1 MFPIRLTLLLATLL
15 LGTPPL
21 RAQPQDTTFTLAVP
35 VDEVDLTFHA
45 TDTHNLAVNDLKLN
59 ELNLRD
65 NGNLPDKILAFQSMQ
80 DLPIRAGILMDTSAS
95 MAPHLPANRA
105 IALQYAQ
112 SVLRQQTDQAFIT
125 DFGHLARLLQPWTS
139 DKTALTRAIGWIST
153 GSESRVAG
161 TAIFDTLYRTC
172 HTQFGSIN
180 HATSGNF
187 ILLFSDGED
196 NASFMRLSQ
205 AVNACQHANT
215 AIYAFRSEEP
225 STFGSSGPQTLA
237 QLAEQTGG
245 RVFAANGS
253 AGDILDDLQLI
264 EGDLRSQYHLIFKP
278 AQLKHDGAFH
288 RITLEAPNRFLT
300 INVRS
305 GYYAPAH

>member
-1 MFPIRLTLLLATLL
+1 MATTRIPRVLLTLLLI
-15 LGTPPL
+15 TPAPH
-21 RAQPQDTTFTLAVP
+21 AQPQDATFTLAVP

-45 TDTHNLAVNDLKLN
+45 TDTHNLAVNDLKLTD
-59 ELNLRD
+59 LTLLD
-65 NGNLPDKILAFQSMQ
+65 NSNPPGKILAFQSLQ
-80 DLPIRAGILMDTSAS
+80 NLPIRAGILMDTSTS
-95 MAPHLPANRA
+95 MAPHLAANRA

-112 SVLRQQTDQAFIT
+112 SLLRQQTDQAFIM
-125 DFGHLARLLQPWTS
+125 DFGHLTRLLQPWTS
-139 DKTALTRAIGWIST
+139 DKAALTKAIGWIST

-172 HTQFGSIN
+172 RTQFGSIN
-180 HATSGNF
+180 HAASGNF

-205 AVNACQHANT
+205 AVDACQHTNT

-225 STFGSSGPQTLA
+225 STFGSPGPQTLA
-237 QLAEQTGG
+237 QLAQQTGG

-253 AGDILDDLQLI
+253 AADIRDDLQLI

-278 AQLKHDGAFH
+278 AHLQHDGAFH
-288 RITLEAPNRFLT
+288 RLTLEAPNRFLT